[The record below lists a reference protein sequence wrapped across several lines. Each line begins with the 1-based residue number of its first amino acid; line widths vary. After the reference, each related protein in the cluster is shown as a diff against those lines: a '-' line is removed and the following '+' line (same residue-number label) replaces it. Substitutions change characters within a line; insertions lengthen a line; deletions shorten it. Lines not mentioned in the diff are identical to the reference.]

1 MSFRTTIIAVNGV
14 VFFIII
20 VVIAVKVISQR
31 RNPVR
36 EPPQNLTPFLDD
48 ETLEGRKLERVLGL
62 SLLAVLVIALAL
74 PVYFLLQPSFQAD
87 VTKGFDDRSIERG
100 AVLFAD
106 PTGKAYDSTRSLQ
119 CARCHGA
126 QGQGGTAPFVLKAE
140 NQACADPKNSEK
152 PECLPVQV
160 SWAAPA
166 LQLAGLRYSRDQ
178 LTQIITYGRPGTP
191 MPAWGVASGKG
202 VLNTQGIDDLV
213 NYVESLKISP
223 AKAKKQAADLL
234 KQDRS
239 NAAAAVTDAQKAL
252 SAAQAAAAA
261 APTDADKAAA
271 VVPAQQK
278 LDNASAW
285 NDQVSTASDG
295 ALLFQLNCARC
306 HTKGWSYYDPQD
318 PSKAPL
324 PGPMGGGAYGPNLRD
339 GDVVRQFPPPTGV
352 ELQYQWIAVGV
363 PQYQQYGVRGISSGR
378 MPHFSDVLTKD
389 QIDKIVDYE
398 RNGLSGP

>member
-1 MSFRTTIIAVNGV
+1 MNFRTTIIAVNGV

-31 RNPVR
+31 RNPLR
-36 EPPQNLTPFLDD
+36 EQPQNLTPFFDD

-62 SLLAVLVIALAL
+62 SLLAVLVVAIAL
-74 PVYFLLQPSFQAD
+74 PVYFLLTPRQQAQA
-87 VTKGFDDRSIERG
+87 TKGFDERSLERG

-106 PTGKAYDSTRSLQ
+106 PTGKVYDSTRSLQ
-119 CARCHGA
+119 CARCHGG
-126 QGQGGTAPFVLKAE
+126 QGQGGTAPFVLKPE
-140 NQACADPKNSEK
+140 NEACADPKNAQK

-160 SWAAPA
+160 SWAAPS

-178 LTQIITYGRPGTP
+178 IKQIITYGRPGTP
-191 MPAWGVASGKG
+191 MLPWGVDSGKG
-202 VLNTQGIDDLV
+202 VLGEQGIDDLV
-213 NYVESLKISP
+213 NYVESIKMSP

-234 KQDRS
+234 KADRAD
-239 NAAAAVTDAQKAL
+239 AAKSVADAQKAL
-252 SAAQAAAAA
+252 SAAQATEAAT
-261 APTDADKAAA
+261 PTDANKAA
-271 VVPAQQK
+271 VVKAQQQ
-278 LDNASAW
+278 LDNSTAW
-285 NDQVSTASDG
+285 NDQVSNASDG

-339 GDVVRQFPPPTGV
+339 GDVVRQFPPPTGLQ
-352 ELQYQWIAVGV
+352 LQYQWIADGI

-378 MPHFSDVLTKD
+378 MPHFSEVLTKAQID
-389 QIDKIVDYE
+389 QIIEYE
-398 RNGLSGP
+398 RNGLNGP

>member
-20 VVIAVKVISQR
+20 VVIAAVVISQR

-36 EPPQNLTPFLDD
+36 EQPQNLTPFLDD

-62 SLLAVLVIALAL
+62 SLLAVLVIAVAL
-74 PVYFLLQPSFQAD
+74 PVYFLLTPSQQAEA
-87 VTKGFDDRSIERG
+87 TKGFDERSIERG

-106 PTGKAYDSTRSLQ
+106 PTGKDYDSTRSLQ

-126 QGQGGTAPFVLKAE
+126 QGQGGTAPFVLKSE
-140 NQACADPKNSEK
+140 NQACADPKNAQK

-191 MPAWGVASGKG
+191 MPAWGFASGKG
-202 VLNTQGIDDLV
+202 VLGDQGIDDLV
-213 NYVESLKISP
+213 NYVESLKLSP

-234 KQDRS
+234 KADRT
-239 NAAAAVTDAQKAL
+239 NAAKAVTDAQKAL
-252 SAAQAAAAA
+252 SAAKAAAG
-261 APTDADKAAA
+261 ADKAAA
-271 VVPAQQK
+271 ITTAQQK
-278 LDNASAW
+278 LDDAIAW
-285 NDQVSTASDG
+285 NDQVSKASDG

-306 HTKGWSYYDPQD
+306 HTKGWSYYDPED

-363 PQYQQYGVRGISSGR
+363 KQYQQYGVRGISSGR
-378 MPHFSDVLTKD
+378 MPHFSDVLTKA
-389 QIDKIVDYE
+389 QIDKIIEYE

>member
-1 MSFRTTIIAVNGV
+1 MNFRTTIIAVNGV
-14 VFFIII
+14 VFLIII
-20 VVIAVKVISQR
+20 AVIVVKVLSQR
-31 RNPVR
+31 RNP
-36 EPPQNLTPFLDD
+36 ETKPAENLTPFFDD

-62 SLLAVLVIALAL
+62 SLLAVLVIAIAL
-74 PVYFLLQPSFQAD
+74 PVYFLLTPRQQAD
-87 VTKGFDDRSIERG
+87 ATKGFDERSVERG

-126 QGQGGTAPFVLKAE
+126 KGQGGTAPFVLKPE
-140 NQACADPKNSEK
+140 NAACADPKNDQK

-191 MPAWGVASGKG
+191 MPAWGVESGKG
-202 VLNTQGIDDLV
+202 VLGTQGIDDLV

-234 KQDRS
+234 KADRAD
-239 NAAAAVTDAQKAL
+239 AAKAVTDAQKAL
-252 SAAQAAAAA
+252 SAAQATEAAT
-261 APTDADKAAA
+261 PTDANKAAVFA
-271 VVPAQQK
+271 AQQQ
-278 LDNASAW
+278 LDNSTAW

-306 HTKGWSYYDPQD
+306 HTKGWSYYDPQK
-318 PSKAPL
+318 PQAAPL
-324 PGPMGGGAYGPNLRD
+324 PGPMGGGAFGPNLRD
-339 GDVVRQFPPPTGV
+339 GDVVRQFPLPGGV

-378 MPHFSDVLTKD
+378 MPHFSDALTKA
-389 QIDKIVDYE
+389 QIDKIIVYE
-398 RNGLSGP
+398 REGLSSP